1 MPATGDS
8 AYLASRVGR
17 EVLGEYRVS
26 VASGGELS
34 KELAVLFD
42 SVTRHAK
49 LLTYE
54 GNEMLSTSRAS
65 RLRSS
70 RAVPQRPHVSSDRQ
84 GDLPQSR
91 RYATD
96 RSIKQTF
103 AEAVSTN
110 LCFMSKPLMS
120 PVATEALQVLAA
132 SVKTARLRRRWSINE
147 LAERVGVSH
156 PTIMKVERA
165 DPTVAVGTV
174 LEAAAVLGVPLFDPD
189 PGVRARRLDR
199 LTAELALL
207 PRAGRHSNVA
217 PDDDY

>member
-1 MPATGDS
+1 MT
-8 AYLASRVGR
+8 
-17 EVLGEYRVS
+17 
-26 VASGGELS
+26 
-34 KELAVLFD
+34 
-42 SVTRHAK
+42 
-49 LLTYE
+49 
-54 GNEMLSTSRAS
+54 
-65 RLRSS
+65 
-70 RAVPQRPHVSSDRQ
+70 
-84 GDLPQSR
+84 
-91 RYATD
+91 
-96 RSIKQTF
+96 
-103 AEAVSTN
+103 
-110 LCFMSKPLMS
+110 KPLMS